1 MLMVEAFCVYG
12 WKTFV
17 LDVLICPEAKY
28 GVCQAEIWAII
39 HVMLKSK
46 MAATETSIIY

>member
-12 WKTFV
+12 WKTCV
-17 LDVLICPEAKY
+17 LDVLICHKAKY
-28 GVCQAEIWAII
+28 GVCQAEILAIN

-46 MAATETSIIY
+46 MAATETIIIY